1 LAKRVVMALVRNALL
16 ISADSLSTT
25 SYGSFA
31 GPMIPYHC
39 DVSNP
44 G

>member
-1 LAKRVVMALVRNALL
+1 MALVRNALL
-16 ISADSLSTT
+16 ISAESLSMT
-25 SYGSFA
+25 SFGSFA

-39 DVSNP
+39 EVSNP